1 MSKEAVLNELNSQV
15 GSLIHQSE
23 WIDISQEKID
33 AFCGCNRGS
42 SVDPY

>member
-33 AFCGCNRGS
+33 AFA
-42 SVDPY
+42 DATEDH

>member
-23 WIDISQEKID
+23 WIDISPVSYTHLTLPTTE
-33 AFCGCNRGS
+33 A
-42 SVDPY
+42 V